1 MASSTDAAA
10 ILRKAL
16 LVLASVAVA
25 GTALDLA
32 TLRHWK
38 ASLQLVPWFVLAAL
52 IVAIILAFVPT
63 PTAIRVARAIAVAAV
78 MCAFFGMYEHVKTN
92 YDVAPL
98 DFRYTDRWATMS
110 WSSRWW
116 AAANKT
122 VGPSPPLA
130 PAALL
135 YGALCVLFSTVRHP
149 ALRTSEKSQTNGGE
163 NQVKTSHGR
172 VQLP

>member
-1 MASSTDAAA
+1 MTVPTDAAA

-16 LVLASVAVA
+16 LGLASVAVV

-38 ASLQLVPWFVLAAL
+38 ASLQLVPWFVLAGLA
-52 IVAIILAFVPT
+52 VAIALAFVPS
-63 PTAIRVARAIAVAAV
+63 PTAIRVARAIAVVAV
-78 MCAFFGMYEHVKTN
+78 LCAFFGVFEHIKTN

-98 DFRYTDRWATMS
+98 DYRYTDRWATMS

-130 PAALL
+130 PAVLL

-149 ALRTSEKSQTNGGE
+149 ALHKPSPTR
-163 NQVKTSHGR
+163 
-172 VQLP
+172 

>member
-1 MASSTDAAA
+1 MTVPTDAAA

-16 LVLASVAVA
+16 LVLASVAVV

-38 ASLQLVPWFVLAAL
+38 ASLQLVPWFVLAGLA
-52 IVAIILAFVPT
+52 VAIALAFVPS
-63 PTAIRVARAIAVAAV
+63 PTTIRVARVIAVVAV
-78 MCAFFGMYEHVKTN
+78 LCAFFGVFEHIKTN

-98 DFRYTDRWATMS
+98 DYRYTDRWATMS

-130 PAALL
+130 PAVLL

-149 ALRTSEKSQTNGGE
+149 ALHKPSPTR
-163 NQVKTSHGR
+163 
-172 VQLP
+172 